1 MAGKKA
7 MAGELCGEGV
17 HHGGKE
23 RQIGEKG
30 DRGRKEDEMAGKR
43 NREEKRREMSSQEE
57 LAQKEGKIQ
66 VRICGRERGLEIY
79 ERVKFV
85 RVVSKRYN
93 LLIMADYL
101 PVIGELDGF
110 VFFRDGEREYKR
122 EGLKG
127 YFMHKKNQFS
137 LMLKSESGQ
146 LEQEDEGGY
155 DE

>member
-1 MAGKKA
+1 MAGKKR
-7 MAGELCGEGV
+7 
-17 HHGGKE
+17 KK
-23 RQIGEKG
+23 EKG
-30 DRGRKEDEMAGKR
+30 ISRGEELS
-43 NREEKRREMSSQEE
+43 REEGR
-57 LAQKEGKIQ
+57 IQ

-79 ERVKFV
+79 EKVKFV
-85 RVVSKRYN
+85 RVVSRRYN

-137 LMLKSESGQ
+137 LMLES
-146 LEQEDEGGY
+146 EGGEEPEGA
-155 DE
+155 DHAE